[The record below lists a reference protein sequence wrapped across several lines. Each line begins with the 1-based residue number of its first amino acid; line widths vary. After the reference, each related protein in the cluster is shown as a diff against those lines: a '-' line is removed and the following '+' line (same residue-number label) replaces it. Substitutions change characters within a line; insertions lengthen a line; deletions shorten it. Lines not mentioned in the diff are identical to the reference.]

1 MPDFVY
7 QLSVLLDPA
16 KNYIFCRLLGD
27 SDSPPLGEDEAACAL
42 GEVVGR
48 MAQLRVIE

>member
-16 KNYIFCRLLGD
+16 KTNLFCSLSGD
-27 SDSPPLGEDEAACAL
+27 RDSPPLGADEAACAL

-48 MAQLRVIE
+48 MAQLRVIQ